1 MTLIYQQ
8 PLSFVHLLSPSFS
21 CLTQI
26 DIIILQCNFK
36 QIYYKMIKQIF
47 LTMALCYYSLSYAEA
62 YEEYQRYELK
72 PPKSTSEK
80 PIDIEIDESKKE
92 LSLIFKKS
100 MEVKTI
106 ISGPKGVVYN
116 DDINGNRNTTVNIN
130 LRGSEEGDY
139 DILLIDNSG
148 NITDSSFYIP
158 ETN

>member
-1 MTLIYQQ
+1 
-8 PLSFVHLLSPSFS
+8 
-21 CLTQI
+21 
-26 DIIILQCNFK
+26 
-36 QIYYKMIKQIF
+36 
-47 LTMALCYYSLSYAEA
+47 MALCYYSLSYAEV

>member
-1 MTLIYQQ
+1 
-8 PLSFVHLLSPSFS
+8 
-21 CLTQI
+21 
-26 DIIILQCNFK
+26 
-36 QIYYKMIKQIF
+36 MIKQLSILTALLIPNF
-47 LTMALCYYSLSYAEA
+47 LFADSIQSYQAGRVYDE
-62 YEEYQRYELK
+62 K
-72 PPKSTSEK
+72 PTSEK

-116 DDINGNRNTTVNIN
+116 NDINGNRNTTVNIN